1 MIEQDNLK
9 IYHNI
14 CIYYTL
20 IIKIKQDSYKVQQDT
35 FFQKTGYLVKFKYR
49 KQEVLKMRKPERKG
63 TRVPVM
69 TAKEAVTYIK
79 DNDSVAICGAGGG
92 IVDPEVLINALSQ
105 RYEETG
111 EPKDLT
117 LWHAAGLGDRNDR
130 GMSPLAKKGLVKRVI
145 GGHWGQSPRLAEMA
159 ERNEIEAYNFPQ
171 GIMAQLLRTAAAG
184 QPGLLSHVG
193 LNTFVDP
200 RQKGGKL
207 NDVTKDDLI
216 KYTTLNG
223 KEYLFYPTVPLD
235 VCFIRATTVDSDG
248 YASMEDE
255 ITYVDVLAMAQA
267 VHNNGGLVILQ
278 AKRMVKA
285 GTIHPR
291 QVKVPGYLV
300 DIVVIN
306 EKQEQL
312 YNGSDAF
319 FTGDY
324 IAEEDENAS
333 LPLDQRK
340 VVARRALMEIG
351 PGNVGNVGVGIAD
364 GIGTV
369 AREEGVGEEF
379 TLTVETGPVGGA
391 TAQGIFFGASI
402 NSKALMDMPAQFDFY
417 DGGGLDVAFL
427 SFAELDA
434 KGNVN
439 VHKFNGKIMGTGG
452 FVNICSGSKKVVL
465 CGTLRA
471 GGLKTEVGNGQI
483 KVAQEGRFE
492 KMIPEC
498 EEITFSGEQALKQGQ
513 KVVYI
518 TERAVFEL
526 TEEGVVLTE
535 VAPGID
541 VEKDIIAQMGFK
553 PIISKDLKQMDER
566 IFKDEKMNIREE
578 FMNQSFK

>member
-1 MIEQDNLK
+1 
-9 IYHNI
+9 
-14 CIYYTL
+14 
-20 IIKIKQDSYKVQQDT
+20 
-35 FFQKTGYLVKFKYR
+35 
-49 KQEVLKMRKPERKG
+49 MRKPERKG
-63 TRVPVM
+63 TKVPVM

-92 IVDPEVLINALSQ
+92 IVDPEVLIHALSE

-117 LWHAAGLGDRNDR
+117 LWHATGLGDRNDR

-207 NDVTKDDLI
+207 NDVTKEDLI

-324 IAEEDENAS
+324 IAEEDDNAS

-439 VHKFNGKIMGTGG
+439 VHKFNGKITGTGG

-535 VAPGID
+535 LAPGID

-553 PIISKDLKQMDER
+553 PIISKELKQMDER